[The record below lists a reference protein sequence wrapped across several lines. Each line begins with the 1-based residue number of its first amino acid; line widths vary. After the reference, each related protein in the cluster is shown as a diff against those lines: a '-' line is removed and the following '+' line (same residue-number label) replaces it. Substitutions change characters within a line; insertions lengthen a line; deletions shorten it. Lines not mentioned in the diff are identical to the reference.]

1 MRILL
6 SAYACEPHK
15 GSEPGVGWGTALALA
30 ERHEVWVLTRANN
43 ARAISADLAPARA
56 SASLHFAYFD
66 LPKPLTFWKKGPRG
80 VRLYYYLWQL
90 CAWLSA
96 RRLHKQHHFH
106 ITHHVTFAKYW
117 VPCALA
123 FLPAPFVW
131 GPVGGGE
138 SPPPCLWPS
147 GGLAGWTYECLRT
160 AARWL
165 SERDPLVRLTARRAA
180 LTIAANTDT
189 ARRIG
194 GIGAG
199 NIVVMSQVALSAA
212 ELQALETPG
221 PRPHTGVR
229 LVAVAGLE
237 TYKGLTLALQ
247 AYALTH
253 LPESEFWII
262 GSGPASGTLVR
273 LAESLHLERSVRFLG
288 QLARAA
294 VFERLKEADIFVFP
308 SLHDSGG
315 YACAEAMAASLP
327 VICLDLGGPGD
338 LVTGDCGFKIAPGD
352 VSTTVRSLA
361 SAMQQLGTTETLRR
375 RMGSNA
381 RARVREQATWEAKAK
396 TLSGLYERARRQ
408 AGRCPE

>member
-1 MRILL
+1 M
-6 SAYACEPHK
+6 
-15 GSEPGVGWGTALALA
+15 
-30 ERHEVWVLTRANN
+30 
-43 ARAISADLAPARA
+43 
-56 SASLHFAYFD
+56 
-66 LPKPLTFWKKGPRG
+66 
-80 VRLYYYLWQL
+80 
-90 CAWLSA
+90 
-96 RRLHKQHHFH
+96 
-106 ITHHVTFAKYW
+106 
-117 VPCALA
+117 
-123 FLPAPFVW
+123 
-131 GPVGGGE
+131 GGGE